1 VFIKAWI
8 RKINIHDLFFK
19 KMKLNNIKFFLFQHK
34 NRNILNEFLKI
45 TIYILLIILVL
56 TIISGNLKISID
68 INGELDIGNQLYV
81 KIIEDP
87 EKIMKRSS
95 Y

>member
-1 VFIKAWI
+1 MFIKAWI

>member
-1 VFIKAWI
+1 
-8 RKINIHDLFFK
+8 
-19 KMKLNNIKFFLFQHK
+19 MKLNNINFFLFQHE

>member
-1 VFIKAWI
+1 
-8 RKINIHDLFFK
+8 
-19 KMKLNNIKFFLFQHK
+19 MKLNNIKFFLFQHK